1 MTGAPIVALGQD
13 RRSRGKKAHV
23 PARVADPSPSGWEET
38 LLDAMASAV
47 SLLEA
52 TARIQKETAEVL
64 CALAKQNGNKGAVR
78 RLKLAEATFQAL
90 TSPPDSPIDQLGRLQ
105 LPTSRRQ
112 AHRHIEPLTERE
124 KIVLRF
130 LHGTLSLREI
140 GQELHVSQN
149 TIKSHTQAIY
159 RKLGV
164 STRYD
169 AIQRCREL
177 GLLHA

>member
-1 MTGAPIVALGQD
+1 
-13 RRSRGKKAHV
+13 
-23 PARVADPSPSGWEET
+23 
-38 LLDAMASAV
+38 MASAV

-52 TARIQKETAEVL
+52 TARIQKETAEIL

-78 RLKLAEATFQAL
+78 RLKLAEATFQTL
-90 TSPPDSPIDQLGRLQ
+90 TLPNSPIDQLGRLQ
-105 LPTSRRQ
+105 RPTSRQQ

-124 KIVLRF
+124 KTVLRF